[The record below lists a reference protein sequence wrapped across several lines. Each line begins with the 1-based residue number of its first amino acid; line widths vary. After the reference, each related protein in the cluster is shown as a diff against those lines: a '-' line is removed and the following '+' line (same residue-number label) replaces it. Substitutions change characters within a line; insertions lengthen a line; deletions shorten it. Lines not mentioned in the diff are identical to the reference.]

1 MVQAF
6 SSRLLLWSF
15 FFSIIRRFLFIEL
28 LFFFRFLIK
37 MGAAPFHMWMI
48 NIIKG
53 LRWFSILIFSSFQKI
68 IPIYGVYCFIF
79 QSYKII
85 FILFCLIISAHG
97 IFTACLFKVLIGYS
111 SLFSL
116 AWILSRETIIVIY
129 FYLLLYFLNL
139 FILCSILEFSS
150 RDSLVELQK
159 EKFFFKKLVVILR
172 LLRIAGVP
180 PLVGFLGKIYIIWE
194 LLLRL
199 NLVLLFGLV
208 IFSLIVLFLYLRFVT
223 FILTFSH
230 VYSIFSSDFFFK
242 TEFIVF
248 SLLLLPLVIL
258 LLGVWHK
265 KNLIF

>member
-1 MVQAF
+1 
-6 SSRLLLWSF
+6 
-15 FFSIIRRFLFIEL
+15 
-28 LFFFRFLIK
+28 
-37 MGAAPFHMWMI
+37 
-48 NIIKG
+48 
-53 LRWFSILIFSSFQKI
+53 
-68 IPIYGVYCFIF
+68 
-79 QSYKII
+79 
-85 FILFCLIISAHG
+85 LIISAHG